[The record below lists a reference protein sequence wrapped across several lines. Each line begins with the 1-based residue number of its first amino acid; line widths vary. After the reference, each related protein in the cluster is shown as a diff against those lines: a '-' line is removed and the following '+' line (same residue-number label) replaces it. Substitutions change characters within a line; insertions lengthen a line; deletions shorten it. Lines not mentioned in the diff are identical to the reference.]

1 MNRRILMP
9 LVCLLAVQAA
19 AVVVDVNL
27 SYKNLRLKDGML
39 LGDAVVK
46 SINTAA
52 GTVLLQVD
60 KELVSLRHS
69 LLPDEVSL
77 RLQGLSPAQSK
88 EELAA
93 EKAQEAA
100 DRLKSADRAER
111 RQKQAEEEAQAIRAA
126 SRSLNVKA
134 AEQNATRRE
143 ALPDEVAKLAEQR
156 AQAYFKYQADPLSN
170 IGAVIG
176 SDIYL
181 ENPEPVPGWTGR
193 YRVEGTS
200 YRQYINSQASGF
212 DRNHKDFEM
221 LIQTYDTKKPELVE
235 IRIK

>member
-1 MNRRILMP
+1 MP
-9 LVCLLAVQAA
+9 LACLLAVQAA

-27 SYKNLRLKDGML
+27 SSKNLRLKDGML

-46 SINTAA
+46 SVNTAA
-52 GTVLLQVD
+52 GTVLLQVN
-60 KELVSLRHS
+60 KELVSIRHS
-69 LLPDEVSL
+69 LLPDEVIL

-93 EKAQEAA
+93 EKIQETA

-126 SRSLNVKA
+126 NRSLNVKA

-143 ALPDEVAKLAEQR
+143 ALPDEVAKFAEQR